1 MRLKQAWKLLL
12 GVLLLGC
19 WGGLQAQTEGNYQ
32 FTTVENDPLHV
43 QMYTLDNGMQVFLS
57 VNKSEPR
64 IQAYIPVRV
73 GSKHDPLET
82 TGLAHYFE
90 HMM

>member
-12 GVLLLGC
+12 AVLMLGC

-57 VNKSEPR
+57 VNKSERVFRPISPSASAPSTTRWKPR
-64 IQAYIPVRV
+64 VWRTI
-73 GSKHDPLET
+73 SNT
-82 TGLAHYFE
+82 
-90 HMM
+90 